1 MLDDDSPPY
10 ALRHALG
17 LLLESFV
24 RTYRYVPERAHAVSD
39 PKELPDRLRHLTER
53 HPPLSTWRAWRDDV
67 RLWFV
72 IGRLSTECCRSRDSL
87 LLEMLFMSVDGQPV
101 AAGCWGLSPQ
111 GQWVLRHIHET
122 EKTGLTASRTRQMA
136 AMLPITRRDDAH
148 AHGGEAHDQ

>member
-24 RTYRYVPERAHAVSD
+24 RTYREVPERAHAVSD
-39 PKELPDRLRHLTER
+39 AKELPDRLRHLTER

-87 LLEMLFMSVDGQPV
+87 LLEGGAEVILECARFYYSYAYFKKDKNRYEILDVIGPDGAPV
-101 AAGCWGLSPQ
+101 TDAVGELAVLGPFVGMTAAFC
-111 GQWVLRHIHET
+111 
-122 EKTGLTASRTRQMA
+122 
-136 AMLPITRRDDAH
+136 
-148 AHGGEAHDQ
+148 